1 MSVTTG
7 GSTRMLLEPDAAELL
22 ESCGI
27 PYVEHGVAATA
38 EAAVEVAGRIG
49 YPVVLK
55 VISADV
61 VHKTDAGGVVT
72 GLKDEGAVREGMAAM
87 LDDVR
92 AHCPGARIDGALVAR
107 HVSTSR
113 ELIVGAVHDA
123 TFGPTLMVG
132 LGGVFAEALAD
143 VVFRLAP
150 LRRQDGLDML
160 GELRGAR
167 LLAAFRGEPP
177 VDLDE
182 VADVI
187 VKVGD
192 LLVSHPEIVEIDLNP
207 VAASAQG
214 CVALDARIIVTTTDG
229 AQSTA

>member
-7 GSTRMLLEPDAAELL
+7 RSTRMMLEPDAAELL
-22 ESCGI
+22 ASCGI
-27 PYVEHGVAATA
+27 PYVEHGVAASA
-38 EAAVEVAGRIG
+38 DAAVATAARIG

-72 GLKDEGAVREGMAAM
+72 GLTNEAAVRDGMATMFDHVCA
-87 LDDVR
+87 L
-92 AHCPGARIDGALVAR
+92 CPGARIDGALVAR
-107 HVSTSR
+107 HVAGGR
-113 ELIVGAVHDA
+113 ELIVGAVRDA
-123 TFGPTLMVG
+123 TFGPTVMVG

-150 LRRQDGLDML
+150 LQRDDGLEML
-160 GELRGAR
+160 GELSGTR
-167 LLAAFRGEPP
+167 LLAGFRGEPP

-207 VAASAQG
+207 VVASADG
-214 CVALDARIIVTTTDG
+214 CIALDARVFVTTNG
-229 AQSTA
+229 AAVAV